1 MSTQRRE
8 NRPTPTMKIDGWA
21 SQNRWQRRSCARSA
35 LVSGQTNPVPA
46 ALHRRA
52 FATVG
57 TALKPAPSWL
67 AANSLQSDHSYL
79 NFVTPA
85 SLFQQDIRR
94 GSPTPGAG
102 LRAASGTITTHRL
115 SLPFIP
121 SPSGFADFH
130 PALPQFPA
138 LNSRWTERYD
148 GKRDLHF
155 QHAA

>member
-8 NRPTPTMKIDGWA
+8 NHPIPTMKIDHWA
-21 SQNRWQRRSCARSA
+21 SRSRWQHRSCARSA
-35 LVSGQTNPVPA
+35 LVLGHASPAPA
-46 ALHRRA
+46 ALYRRA

-57 TALKPAPSWL
+57 TA
-67 AANSLQSDHSYL
+67 ANWVGASSLQSDHSYL

-85 SLFQQDIRR
+85 GFAQQDIRR
-94 GSPTPGAG
+94 GSPPPGAG
-102 LRAASGTITTHRL
+102 FRAASGTLTTRRS

>member
-1 MSTQRRE
+1 MSTQRRDHHSNPATKI
-8 NRPTPTMKIDGWA
+8 NRCGPRIGR
-21 SQNRWQRRSCARSA
+21 QHGSCTRSA
-35 LVSGQTNPVPA
+35 KESGQECPA
-46 ALHRRA
+46 PMALDRCA
-52 FATVG
+52 LATVG
-57 TALKPAPSWL
+57 SAPNR
-67 AANSLQSDHSYL
+67 AARGSLQSDHSYL